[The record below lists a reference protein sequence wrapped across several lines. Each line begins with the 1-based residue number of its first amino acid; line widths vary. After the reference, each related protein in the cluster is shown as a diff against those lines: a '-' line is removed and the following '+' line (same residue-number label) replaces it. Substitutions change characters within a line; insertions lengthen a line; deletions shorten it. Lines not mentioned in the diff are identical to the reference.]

1 MNRNS
6 GSFLPDDYIA
16 QRAELRTNVISIA
29 LFVVVMFSVLLA
41 FLVTHQ
47 NRSDV
52 KSQQVLIN
60 TRYQKAASEIRELT
74 ELEEQKSETLNKA
87 ELAAALVER
96 VPRSNLLAEL
106 INRMPDRLSLLEFE
120 LTSEK
125 LKPVILRTESK
136 DQRTGRLAPQRG
148 KTREEAA
155 ESSKVQAPRYR
166 VEVAL
171 VGVAPTDLEVSR
183 YLAELNS
190 SKLLRDVTLEYS
202 EEKEVEGHTMRQFSI
217 TMRLDPEAD
226 MRDVD
231 PVIVPRRLNPMGD
244 ELQIGPGGSR
254 SSRTIST
261 ATSEEGD

>member
-1 MNRNS
+1 
-6 GSFLPDDYIA
+6 
-16 QRAELRTNVISIA
+16 
-29 LFVVVMFSVLLA
+29 
-41 FLVTHQ
+41 
-47 NRSDV
+47 
-52 KSQQVLIN
+52 
-60 TRYQKAASEIRELT
+60 
-74 ELEEQKSETLNKA
+74 
-87 ELAAALVER
+87 
-96 VPRSNLLAEL
+96 
-106 INRMPDRLSLLEFE
+106 
-120 LTSEK
+120 
-125 LKPVILRTESK
+125 
-136 DQRTGRLAPQRG
+136 
-148 KTREEAA
+148 
-155 ESSKVQAPRYR
+155 

-261 ATSEEGD
+261 ASSEEGD